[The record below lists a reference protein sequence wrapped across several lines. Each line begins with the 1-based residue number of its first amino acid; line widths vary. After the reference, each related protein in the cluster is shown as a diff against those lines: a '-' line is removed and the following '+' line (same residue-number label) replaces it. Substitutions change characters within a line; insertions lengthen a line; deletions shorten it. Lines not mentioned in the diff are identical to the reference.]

1 MKHLTLVNNNW
12 IERINPNITPEERVV
27 LEDKTV
33 PPSEAKKSLM
43 ESIKAR
49 SSKPAD
55 PSDATAAQAIYDQHK
70 VDDSTLISVDVS
82 LPGGHGIINCRVD
95 GEHKQIRF

>member
-1 MKHLTLVNNNW
+1 MKNLSLINNVW
-12 IERINPNITPEERVV
+12 IERINPNITSEERII
-27 LEDKTV
+27 LDDKTM
-33 PPSEAKKSLM
+33 PISEAKKALM

-55 PSDATAAQAIYDQHK
+55 PSDSAAAQAIYDQHK
-70 VDDSTLISVDVS
+70 LVNATLIAVDVS
-82 LPGGHGIINCRVD
+82 LPDGHGIINCRVD